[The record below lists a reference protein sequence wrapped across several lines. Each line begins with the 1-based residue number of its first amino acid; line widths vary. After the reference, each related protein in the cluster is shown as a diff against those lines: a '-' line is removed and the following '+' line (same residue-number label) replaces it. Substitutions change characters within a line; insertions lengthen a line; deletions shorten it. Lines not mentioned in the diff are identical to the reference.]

1 MTVYTHNTR
10 VVHYR
15 FNVSLPANSDVT
27 PRSSITIIIII
38 LIWTLIKRISI
49 LNALYTMKAD

>member
-10 VVHYR
+10 VMHYH

-27 PRSSITIIIII
+27 PRSFITIIIII
-38 LIWTLIKRISI
+38 IQTLIKRIYI